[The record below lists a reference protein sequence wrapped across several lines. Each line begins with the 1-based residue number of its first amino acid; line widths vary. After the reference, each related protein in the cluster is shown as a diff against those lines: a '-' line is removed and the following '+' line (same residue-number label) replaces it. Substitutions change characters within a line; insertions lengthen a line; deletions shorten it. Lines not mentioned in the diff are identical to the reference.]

1 MVIGILAPSASLSSS
16 PSPCPAAI
24 AAACIVVDSAI
35 SFAGRAMPIS
45 AYLTERFGYEYPL
58 LWWMLLVVLAYIL
71 FFRVT
76 SVLALKYKNFLR
88 R

>member
-1 MVIGILAPSASLSSS
+1 MLLLLLPRRIIYGLATSQLGDVETP
-16 PSPCPAAI
+16 
-24 AAACIVVDSAI
+24 IVFGGVKV
-35 SFAGRAMPIS
+35 PIS
-45 AYLTERFGYEYPL
+45 TFITQRFGYDNNL
-58 LWWMLLVVLAYIL
+58 VWWMLLIVLAYIL